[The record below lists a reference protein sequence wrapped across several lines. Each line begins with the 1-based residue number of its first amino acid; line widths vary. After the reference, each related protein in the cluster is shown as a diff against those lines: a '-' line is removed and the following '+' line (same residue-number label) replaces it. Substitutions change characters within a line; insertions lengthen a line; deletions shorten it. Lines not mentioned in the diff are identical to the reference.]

1 MTQVQKT
8 ATMAVNSQGER
19 VIKISFPYDLEM
31 INNVRTLPGR
41 QWHKDLKCWSAPI
54 YLKSLEMLM
63 SWNFIL
69 DDRLLLFMQNVNKR
83 KDKIM
88 SLEIPGLNGQLYPF
102 QMEGV
107 AITDHREGKVLNA
120 DDMGLGKTI
129 QTIAWL
135 QLHSDLKPVIIVV
148 PATLKLNWE
157 REINKWMSDSSTII
171 LEGTKPYSFE
181 GDIIIINYDILYYW
195 LDVLKGCNFKVL
207 ITDEAHYFKSN
218 SAKRTK
224 AIKMLAKG
232 IPHTIAL
239 SGTPI
244 ESRPVEIYNAINLVN
259 PTLFPKRWG
268 FLNRYCKPTYN
279 GYGWNYNGATNIAE
293 LHQILTTTC
302 MIRRKKTQVLKDLPE
317 KVRSYIP
324 MELDNEEEYCKAES
338 DFVQWVKDTE
348 GEAAAK
354 RISQTEQISSIE
366 ALKQLAVRGKLKQAI
381 NWIEDFLQ
389 SDKKLVVFA
398 THHFVIDALMTE
410 FPNNSVRVDGRVSQ
424 SERQS
429 AVDRFQNDE
438 KIKLFIGNIE
448 AAGVGITLTAASDVV
463 FLELPWTPAKLE
475 QAIDRLHRIGQK
487 FSVTVYFLLAH
498 HTIEEKIARLLDI
511 KRKIVDGILDGKES
525 DEDSLFSELMKSYNK

>member
-1 MTQVQKT
+1 MTQIEKT
-8 ATMAVNSQGER
+8 ATMAVNERGER
-19 VIKISFPYDLEM
+19 VIKISFPYNLDT
-31 INNVRTLPGR
+31 IDNIRSLPGR
-41 QWHKDLKCWSAPI
+41 QWHKELKCWSAPI
-54 YLKSLEMLM
+54 YLQSLEKLM
-63 SWNFIL
+63 TWGFIL
-69 DDRLLLFMQNVNKR
+69 DDRLLLFIQGVKKR
-83 KDKIM
+83 KDEIM
-88 SLEIPGLNGQLYPF
+88 SLDIPGLNGKLYPF

-107 AITDHREGKVLNA
+107 AITDHKEGKVLNA

-135 QLHSDLKPVIIVV
+135 QLHPDLRPVIVIV
-148 PATLKLNWE
+148 PATLKINWE
-157 REINKWMSDSSTII
+157 REIHKWMSNQCVTI
-171 LEGTKPYSFE
+171 LEGTRPYTFS
-181 GDIIIINYDILYYW
+181 GDIIIINYDILFHW
-195 LDVLKGCNFKVL
+195 LGVLKLRDFKVM
-207 ITDEAHYFKSN
+207 ITDEAHYYKSN

-232 IPHTIAL
+232 IPHVIAL

-244 ESRPVEIYNAINLVN
+244 ESRPVEIYNALNLVN
-259 PTLFPKRWG
+259 PNLFPKRWH

-279 GYGWNYNGATNIAE
+279 GYGWNYNGASNIAE

-324 MELDNEEEYCKAES
+324 MELDNEEEYSKAEF
-338 DFVQWVKDTE
+338 DFIEWVKDTK
-348 GEAAAK
+348 GDDVA
-354 RISQTEQISSIE
+354 RRVSQTEQISSIE
-366 ALKQLAVRGKLKQAI
+366 ALKQLAVKGKLKQAI

-398 THHFVIDALMTE
+398 THHFVIDALIAE
-410 FPNNSVRVDGRVSQ
+410 FPDISVRVDGRVSQ
-424 SERQS
+424 TERQS

-438 KIKLFIGNIE
+438 KVKLFIGNIE

-487 FSVTVYFLLAH
+487 FSVTVYFLLAN
-498 HTIEEKIARLLDI
+498 HTIEEKIAHLLDI

-525 DEDSLFSELMKSYNK
+525 DEDSLFSELMKSYN

>member
-1 MTQVQKT
+1 MTQIEKT
-8 ATMAVNSQGER
+8 ATMAVNERGER
-19 VIKISFPYDLEM
+19 VIKISFPYNLDT
-31 INNVRTLPGR
+31 IDNIRSLPGR
-41 QWHKDLKCWSAPI
+41 QWHKELKCWSAPI
-54 YLKSLEMLM
+54 YLQSLEKLM
-63 SWNFIL
+63 TWGFIL
-69 DDRLLLFMQNVNKR
+69 DDRLLLFIQGVKKR
-83 KDKIM
+83 KDEIM
-88 SLEIPGLNGQLYPF
+88 SLDIPGLNGKLYPF

-107 AITDHREGKVLNA
+107 AITDHKEGKVLNA

-135 QLHSDLKPVIIVV
+135 QLHPDLRPVIVIV
-148 PATLKLNWE
+148 PATLKINWE
-157 REINKWMSDSSTII
+157 REIHKWMSNQCVTI
-171 LEGTKPYSFE
+171 LEGTRPYTFS
-181 GDIIIINYDILYYW
+181 GDIIIINYDILFHW
-195 LDVLKGCNFKVL
+195 LGVLKLRDFKVM
-207 ITDEAHYFKSN
+207 ITDEAHYYKSN

-232 IPHTIAL
+232 IPHVIAL

-244 ESRPVEIYNAINLVN
+244 ESRPVEIYNALNLVN
-259 PTLFPKRWG
+259 PNLFPKRWH
-268 FLNRYCKPTYN
+268 FLNRYCKPAYN
-279 GYGWNYNGATNIAE
+279 GYGWNYNGASNIAE

-324 MELDNEEEYCKAES
+324 MELDNEEEYSKAEF
-338 DFVQWVKDTE
+338 DFIEWVKDTK
-348 GEAAAK
+348 GDDVA
-354 RISQTEQISSIE
+354 RRVSQTEQISSIE
-366 ALKQLAVRGKLKQAI
+366 ALKQLAVKGKLKQAI

-398 THHFVIDALMTE
+398 THHFVIDALIAE
-410 FPNNSVRVDGRVSQ
+410 FPDISVRVDGRVSQ
-424 SERQS
+424 TERQS

-438 KIKLFIGNIE
+438 KVKLFIGNIE

-487 FSVTVYFLLAH
+487 FSVTVYFLLAN
-498 HTIEEKIARLLDI
+498 HTIEEKIAHLLDI

-525 DEDSLFSELMKSYNK
+525 DEDSLFSELMKSYN